1 MSTENT
7 ESKTVKSHKWKPGQ
21 SGNPAGKPKG
31 ARHKATRLAQEM
43 IGGEAESVVRKVI
56 EKALEGDTTCLRLC
70 LERLSPAIKD
80 NPVTLELPL
89 IKGVDDAVT
98 AMCHIVSNVANG
110 EITPAEGSALAGVV
124 ETYRKTIETQEL
136 EKRIANLETRNEQSK

>member
-1 MSTENT
+1 MSVENT
-7 ESKTVKSHKWKPGQ
+7 DLKTGKQHRWKPGQ

-43 IGGEAESVVRKVI
+43 IGDEAESVVRKVI
-56 EKALEGDTTCLRLC
+56 EKALEGDTACLRLC

-80 NPVTLELPL
+80 RPVTLELPL
-89 IKGVDDAVT
+89 IKGMDDAVG
-98 AMCHIVSNVANG
+98 AIGNIISSVVNG

-124 ETYRKTIETQEL
+124 ETYRRSLETLEL
-136 EKRIANLETRNEQSK
+136 EKRISGLEALHEKSK